1 MHTKFVFNS
10 SKTVY
15 KAATFLFVLAIL
27 DSFFTDF
34 GIRNDHITEANPL
47 MHFVYETSI
56 PGFYIL
62 KICLPLLLIYFLTKL
77 QPNKYIP
84 ILLIIA
90 IILYTFVLFQ
100 HLFWISLL
108 T

>member
-1 MHTKFVFNS
+1 MQTKLVFNS

-15 KAATFLFVLAIL
+15 KATTILLVLAIF

-34 GIRNDHITEANPL
+34 GIRNDHITEANLL
-47 MHFVYETSI
+47 MHFVYVTSI
-56 PGFYIL
+56 PGFYAL
-62 KICLPLLLIYFLTKL
+62 KICLPLLLLYLLTKL

-84 ILLIIA
+84 ILLTISL
-90 IILYTFVLFQ
+90 ILYTFVFLQ